1 MSIVI
6 DANMTMFAERL
17 HISSSRM
24 VQDYGLKT
32 IDEIIEAEAAQGN
45 THAVNYAREM
55 YNSPEKLIKIFRLS
69 NVENKFVL
77 LQSMDTKTRLEVLP
91 FLEKEDLVMGLYF
104 FNQDK
109 LLEMLKE
116 VDIEEL
122 INVVLDAF
130 TFEQIILMIPE
141 EEMAKFF
148 QSDKLE
154 KYVIANELESLPTE
168 VMMSFIEGITGM
180 PYDKVEN
187 PQGIIDGIIG
197 LPEDKFRDFMS
208 QIDPNVQRQLV
219 FQITKKDE
227 NYLQLFENTM
237 YIDML
242 GKLMKNDMIPSMIA
256 LEKESL
262 VNMISVLPDD
272 LMSIVAS
279 QVDTEKFAKYL
290 IEDGHLDL
298 IENALMI

>member
-45 THAVNYAREM
+45 TAAVNYAREM
-55 YNSPEKLIKIFRLS
+55 FNSPEKLIKIFKLT

-77 LQSMDTKTRLEVLP
+77 LQSMDTYTRQEVLP
-91 FLEKEDLVMGLYF
+91 LLEKEDLVMGLYF
-104 FNQDK
+104 FKQDK
-109 LLEMLKE
+109 LLEMLKQ

-130 TFEQIILMIPE
+130 PFQQIITLIPE
-141 EEMAKFF
+141 EDLAKFF

-154 KYVIANELESLPTE
+154 KYVIANEFKSMPHE
-168 VMMSFIEGITGM
+168 VMRQFLEGLTGKEYGRIED
-180 PYDKVEN
+180 PE
-187 PQGIIDGIIG
+187 GIIDGIIA
-197 LPEDKFRDFMS
+197 LPEDKFKDFMS
-208 QIDPNVQRQLV
+208 GIDPDVQRQLV
-219 FQITKKDE
+219 FQITTKDQK
-227 NYLQLFENTM
+227 YLQLFDNEMYVNMLNT
-237 YIDML
+237 
-242 GKLMKNDMIPSMIA
+242 LMKNDMIPSMIA
-256 LEKESL
+256 LEQETLIK
-262 VNMISVLPDD
+262 MISILPDD

-279 QVDTEKFAKYL
+279 QVDTQDFAKFL
-290 IEDGHLDL
+290 IEGHLDFL
-298 IENALMI
+298 KGAWMM